1 MTALQILEV
10 ICPPLYNTE
19 NVQDHLDLASQGLS
33 RCFFGDRYNEAVAL
47 MAAHRYVMNVQQGG
61 GAGVV
66 TYKAAGRYMQS
77 LGGIGVIRKELE
89 LTNYGR
95 QLQTIIDSRGRAST
109 TNHMVAS
116 RLLEGC

>member
-19 NVQDHLDLASQGLS
+19 NVQDHLDLAS
-33 RCFFGDRYNEAVAL
+33 
-47 MAAHRYVMNVQQGG
+47 RYVMNVQQGG